1 MSTKASAVQVKIDI
15 RNQSILRIMWSN
27 IRIVAQLNQLVWKFR
42 IVGQNM
48 NWIIVN
54 VQTSI
59 S

>member
-15 RNQSILRIMWSN
+15 RNQSILMIMWSN

-48 NWIIVN
+48 NRIIVN
-54 VQTSI
+54 VQTSL